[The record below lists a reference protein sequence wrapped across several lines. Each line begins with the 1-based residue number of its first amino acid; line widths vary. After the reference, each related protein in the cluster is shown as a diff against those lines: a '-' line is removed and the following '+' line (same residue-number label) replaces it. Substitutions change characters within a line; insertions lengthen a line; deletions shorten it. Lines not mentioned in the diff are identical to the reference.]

1 MVIHEATRRN
11 TKAEKR
17 NSFFVS
23 LCVASWIILCFCLSG
38 CASVTNERTVAHQ
51 PVGVNARPLAQRI
64 EPCADRFVAHDLDHI
79 TATASGEI
87 RMFEANGAGV
97 GLGDLDNDGDLDLVL
112 GNYDAPNSIFWNEGD
127 LRFRKEEMP
136 IGRTRAV
143 AVVDVDADGWLDLV
157 LTRTGGAVNFW
168 RNGGNGRF
176 AQEFLRG
183 FGQPSYVIDWADMDG
198 DGDLDAVTASY
209 DAGLL
214 VELGNSFL
222 LGGGGVFYHEN
233 RDGSFAAAMLAD
245 EAQALAI
252 ALWDIDGDGRLD
264 IQIGNDFAPRD
275 GIWLQRD
282 DGWIA
287 AAPFVETSYS
297 TMSYDLGDVDNKGQL
312 ALFATDMKPY
322 STDPRTL
329 AAWSPLM
336 RDLWFSPAEDD
347 PQRQENAL
355 LLPSRGDR
363 FQNRAYIR
371 RADAT
376 GWSWSG
382 VFGDLDS
389 DGWLDLYVVN
399 GFAEMEIFHYLP
411 NHELVEENQVLRNTG
426 RGEFERRPDWGLG
439 STRGGRGMIMGD
451 LDGDGDLDIVV
462 NNLRGQAQIFE
473 NRLCGGD
480 ALLVDLDWSGSGN
493 LNVIGATVY
502 LDTGAGRLRRDVRV
516 TRGYLSSVAGPL
528 HFGFP
533 QDAELRG
540 LEIRWPDGAISVVD
554 KLEPNVTLSITR
566 VDVE

>member
-1 MVIHEATRRN
+1 MRFPRA
-11 TKAEKR
+11 
-17 NSFFVS
+17 F
-23 LCVASWIILCFCLSG
+23 
-38 CASVTNERTVAHQ
+38 TVALLYCLISLAAGCG
-51 PVGVNARPLAQRI
+51 PVSTPSTLHDGPSAPVTVRMQPLAAAVNS
-64 EPCADRFVAHDLDHI
+64 CADRFVAHDLDHI
-79 TATASGEI
+79 TVTASGEI

-97 GLGDLDNDGDLDLVL
+97 GLGDLDNDGDLDIVL
-112 GNYDAPNSIFWNEGD
+112 GNYDGPNAIFWNEGGMN
-127 LRFRKEEMP
+127 FRKEEMP

-143 AVVDVDADGWLDLV
+143 ALVDVDGDGWLDLV
-157 LTRTGGAVNFW
+157 LTRVGGAVNFW
-168 RNGGNGRF
+168 RNGGDGTF

-183 FGQPSYVIDWADMDG
+183 FGQPAYVIDWADVDG

-222 LGGGGVFYHEN
+222 LQGGGGVFFHEN
-233 RDGSFAAAMLAD
+233 RNGSFAATKLAS

-264 IQIGNDFAPRD
+264 IQVGNDFAVRD

-297 TMSYDLGDVDNKGQL
+297 TMSLDLGDVDNKGDL

-329 AAWSPLM
+329 AAWSPIM

-355 LLPSRGDR
+355 LMPSGGDR
-363 FQNRAYIR
+363 FQNRAYVR

-376 GWSWSG
+376 GWSWSA

-411 NHELVEENQVLRNTG
+411 NHELVEENQVLRNNG
-426 RGEFERRPDWGLG
+426 RGEFERRSDWGLG
-439 STRGGRGMIMGD
+439 STQGGRGMIMGD

-462 NNLRGQAQIFE
+462 NNLRGGAQIFE

-480 ALLVDLDWSGSGN
+480 ALLVNLDWPGIAN
-493 LNVIGATVY
+493 RNAIGATVY
-502 LDTGAGRLRRDVRV
+502 LDTDQGRLRRDVRV
-516 TRGYLSSVAGPL
+516 TRGYLSSAAGPL

-533 QDAELRG
+533 HGTALRR
-540 LEIRWPDGAISVVD
+540 LEVHWPDGAISIVD
-554 KLEPNVTLSITR
+554 KIEPNVTLSITR
-566 VDVE
+566 MNVE